1 VTPTDDLRLTLR
13 MNLDETIPPGGTD
26 ADTMFT
32 DAEIDNLLTQS
43 QTIEEA
49 SWRGWVVKC
58 MRLTLQALESG
69 GGALV
74 QFQMGSEQFKW
85 SEGGSGNVGDIC
97 KSMIE
102 FWWNQIPAGMVPTV
116 GSGGARILSIQAV
129 PMPGIN
135 TPYYTPSDPN
145 TLVDPWIGSGST
157 PWLPSDPSRLLA
169 YIKAGWRWPSA
180 ETYVATVPEK

>member
-13 MNLDETIPPGGTD
+13 MNLDETITPGGTD

-32 DAEIDNLLTQS
+32 DVEIDNLLTQS

-145 TLVDPWIGSGST
+145 TLVDPWMGSGST

-180 ETYVATVPEK
+180 EIYVATVPEK